1 MRPAAGGGRM
11 TDAREQV
18 VSTLDPSAGKTI
30 LTADEMRRAI
40 SRIAH
45 EILERNDGAGDLVLA
60 GMRQRGLVLAQRLA
74 AKITD
79 LEQVPVPVC
88 QIETARY
95 RDDLRER
102 ARPLTPEPLGVEIT
116 ERVAVLVDD
125 VFFTGRTARAAMD
138 ALLDRGR
145 PRKIQLAVL
154 VDRGHRE
161 LPIRPDYVG
170 KNVPTARAESIR
182 VQLAEIDG
190 ADAVRLRRPDPA
202 PTAGERKERAG
213 DE

>member
-1 MRPAAGGGRM
+1 MNDTRERHATVPDPARPG
-11 TDAREQV
+11 TDKV
-18 VSTLDPSAGKTI
+18 I

-45 EILERNDGAGDLVLA
+45 EILERNGGAGDLVLA

-74 AKITD
+74 ARITD
-79 LEQVPVPVC
+79 LEQAPVSVC

-95 RDDLRER
+95 RDDLAER
-102 ARPLTPEPLGVEIT
+102 ARPLAPEPLGVEIAG
-116 ERVAVLVDD
+116 RVAVLVDD
-125 VFFTGRTARAAMD
+125 VLFTSRTARAAMD

-145 PRKIQLAVL
+145 PRKVQLAVL

-161 LPIRPDYVG
+161 LPIRADYVG

-182 VQLAEIDG
+182 VHLAEIDG
-190 ADAVRLRRPDPA
+190 FDAVRLRRPE
-202 PTAGERKERAG
+202 PTPPSGDGKEHGG